1 MRTVNGF
8 DATVPALGL
17 AWSQCVNTRIILR
30 RDVTRILQTEDY
42 EGDRA
47 ADKSADN
54 AAAAAASIQLVT
66 GAGKRSLDS
75 ARTEVV
81 VKKKSTRS
89 RRSLSLI
96 FSPWR

>member
-54 AAAAAASIQLVT
+54 AAAAASIQLVT